1 MKKIIY
7 IMNVE
12 WNWIKQRPHFIAE
25 YLDKDYEVYIIYQY
39 KYNRKGL
46 QNREENLNLIPI
58 KTIPKISG
66 IRQLKWIN
74 DIILTYKSK
83 KIIESIQPDYI
94 YLTFPT
100 QVDVLTKKLKG
111 KVLYDCMDNNTAFT
125 SNVKEREKLKKK
137 EKRLIDAANN
147 VLVSSEYL
155 KRLIVGRYQAD
166 GSKISLIR
174 NAFDGNILKN
184 VKDKSIGN
192 TFKMAY
198 IGTIST
204 WFDWETMITVLKKM
218 PSVEIHLYGP
228 IDRAVNLPKNERI
241 LYHGTVEHDKIY
253 DAIKDKDCLIMP
265 FVINE
270 IINAVDPVKIYEYIN
285 FNKDIIMCYY
295 DEVRRFDNYV
305 YFYKSADEFI
315 NAIESVKK
323 NKSIKY
329 NREQR
334 ESFLNSN
341 NWFSRVKQIEKIL
354 EE

>member
-1 MKKIIY
+1 MKKIVY

-25 YLDKDYEVYIIYQY
+25 YLDKDYEVYVIYQY
-39 KYNRKGL
+39 RYNRKGL
-46 QNREENLNLIPI
+46 QNREDHLNLIPI

-66 IRQLKWIN
+66 IRKLKWIN
-74 DIILTYKSK
+74 DTILAHKAK
-83 KIIESIQPDYI
+83 KIIQNVQPDYI
-94 YLTFPT
+94 YFTFPS
-100 QVDVLTKKLKG
+100 QVDMLPKDFKG

-125 SNVKEREKLKKK
+125 SNEKERENLKKK
-137 EKRLIDAANN
+137 EKKLIESANDI
-147 VLVSSEYL
+147 LVSSEYL
-155 KRLIVGRYQAD
+155 KRLIIDRYH
-166 GSKISLIR
+166 SEEKNISLVR
-174 NAFDGNILKN
+174 NAFDGNILENVTGKN
-184 VKDKSIGN
+184 IGN
-192 TFKMAY
+192 IFKMAY

-204 WFDWETMITVLKKM
+204 WFDWNIIIQVLKKL

-228 IDRAVNLPKNERI
+228 IDNTVNLPKDNRI

-285 FNKDIIMCYY
+285 FNKDIIMCFY

-305 YFYKSADEFI
+305 YFYKSLDDFI
-315 NAIESVKK
+315 NAIESIKEM
-323 NKSIKY
+323 KSIKY
-329 NREQR
+329 NNDQR
-334 ESFLNSN
+334 EIFLKTN
-341 NWFSRVKQIEKIL
+341 NWWSRVKQIEKIL